1 MDKGEFFHQDK
12 KSASRKRRNRKKR
25 RHEKQAAISGFK
37 DAYQNLKNEETQQQN
52 YVKSERIQEAEA
64 ESEKIRNTIKSETEA
79 FVANIPFNF
88 YAKDLVEFFAN
99 KLKSM
104 GVHSKRSVVQC
115 VIIEKRGRHAGCAS
129 VIFESPDHMTALQRV
144 ASTLMVG
151 NPPRLLRIK
160 EGDNRQLQRR
170 YNSMH
175 RAAEQSRSLALSA
188 KALELCVNLPV
199 AAQQQEDVTTTTSPA
214 HVTDILWGTT
224 EKSDSNFKLS
234 INTSKKC
241 ITSMFR
247 IIPDGSEQQPKDGKD
262 SNPYNAIFQLL
273 ELKKSDLYMLQIS
286 LKKIRN
292 VLLGRDSTNGNII
305 LTFEIKHPPRLY
317 RHVPKNPFERTLFG
331 RGVVSSFVWRL
342 GPGGDAAVQ
351 TGLDVDEEDDYIR
364 TTDPTSV
371 NAFGRALWYRFV
383 FGKLQE
389 NALNDLVRKLQE
401 FALLNSREAIDLT
414 IFGPVTLFP
423 HSPIAVS
430 IGQSNHLL
438 LHEVWMALQSCQVHL
453 STMYLLHCLHGAN
466 KMDLLTW
473 LRSRDFRQ
481 SVRLFKEGIS
491 VHRLNSILEN
501 CFYDSTLYFIQELS
515 TCIIR
520 RNSVVDDT
528 GSYETSAGEKAE
540 AVTMQKTSAFLESE
554 DDDGMDDSDSIE
566 DDDSLD
572 VLLVGRVVVT
582 PTRICPQPA
591 VREQSNRVIRE
602 FSRFKERF
610 VRITFVDDNFGSI
623 LGAKSEDIFNLRILK
638 IMQSGFVV
646 AGRKFVFLAF
656 SNSQIRDQSCWFYDE
671 TSLPGEEAAPTASFI
686 RNWIGDLSSIK
697 IIGKYAAR
705 LGQGFST
712 TLPVAKF
719 SQTQICDVPDV
730 KRNGFCFSDGVG
742 MISMTC
748 AQRASKDMGLRYT
761 PSAFQVRYGGAKGML
776 TVMPDEF
783 LNRNSNHRPC
793 EIAFRDSMRKFPS
806 EHNQL
811 EINSYAKPMP
821 CFLNRQL
828 ITLLSTRGIR
838 DRVFLD
844 LLHDMIGDFDA
855 ALRDNESAQLLV
867 QRHSGFDFVFHSQ
880 SVWAGVWHLLNI
892 GVPVAKDLYVSGLI
906 IAIRNSLLLELQ
918 TKARIFVK
926 KGVCLIGVM
935 DETNTLKPGEIFMQI
950 SAKKFGEPPRMF
962 EDGCTVLVGR
972 NPSLHPGDLRKL
984 RVRNLPALGHL
995 VDVIVFP
1002 SLGERPHADE
1012 MSGGDL
1018 DGDIYFAI
1026 WDSNLIPQ
1034 GDFPPME
1041 YSGGGPA
1048 VPPQSSLST
1057 DGVTHTELVHFFV
1070 NYIRNDN
1077 LGVIANAHL
1086 VFADLS
1092 CEKAASKECIH
1103 LAKLH
1108 STAVDFVKS
1117 GIPAVMERELK
1128 VKQYPS
1134 FLEKQFQISYE
1145 SPNILG
1151 QIYTIAM
1158 KKKTSSYNM
1167 MGGVRLKVEERFLI
1181 EGFQA
1186 YLEDAIDNMSD
1197 YNNRLWRIMQRYGVL
1212 DEMEILSGHVRNFSR
1227 KVCPKGGKGK
1237 DEVLKRLA
1245 RDIKVLRKY
1254 FWDVFWE
1261 EFSTTN
1267 EEQDGE
1273 DGDAGRKGG
1282 PHYYYPVEVRK
1293 KAAAWYFETYNQEV
1307 FDYPPLVSFPW
1318 IVAG

>member
-1 MDKGEFFHQDK
+1 M
-12 KSASRKRRNRKKR
+12 
-25 RHEKQAAISGFK
+25 
-37 DAYQNLKNEETQQQN
+37 
-52 YVKSERIQEAEA
+52 V
-64 ESEKIRNTIKSETEA
+64 
-79 FVANIPFNF
+79 
-88 YAKDLVEFFAN
+88 
-99 KLKSM
+99 
-104 GVHSKRSVVQC
+104 GVRSKRSVVQC
-115 VIIEKRGRHAGCAS
+115 VIIEKKGRHAGCAS
-129 VIFESPDHMTALQRV
+129 VIFESPDHLTTLQRV
-144 ASTLMVG
+144 ESSLTVG

-160 EGDNRQLQRR
+160 EGDNRHLQRR
-170 YNSMH
+170 YNSMCRDAH
-175 RAAEQSRSLALSA
+175 QSRSLSLSA
-188 KALELCVNLPV
+188 AALELCVNHPTTNSASTATNV
-199 AAQQQEDVTTTTSPA
+199 QQQEDTTTA
-214 HVTDILWGTT
+214 TDILWRTQ
-224 EKSDSNFKLS
+224 ESDSSFKLS
-234 INTSKKC
+234 INTNKKC
-241 ITSMFR
+241 ITSMFQ
-247 IIPDGSEQQPKDGKD
+247 IIPDGSEQQPKEDGKGPSPSD
-262 SNPYNAIFQLL
+262 SIFDIFKERLL
-273 ELKKSDLYMLQIS
+273 QQKSDKYMLQIS

-292 VLLGRDSTNGNII
+292 VLLGRDSSNGNIV
-305 LTFEIKHPPRLY
+305 LAFQVKHPPRLY
-317 RHVPKNPFERTLFG
+317 RYVPKDPFGSFTFG
-331 RGVVSSFVWRL
+331 KGVVSNFVWRL
-342 GPGGDAAVQ
+342 GPGDTAVETTFEGD
-351 TGLDVDEEDDYIR
+351 DEDDYVR
-364 TTDPTSV
+364 TLDPTSV

-383 FGKLQE
+383 FGPLQE
-389 NALNDLVRKLQE
+389 YALNDLVRKLQE
-401 FALLNSREAIDLT
+401 FALLNPTEAIYLNM
-414 IFGPVTLFP
+414 FVPVTLVP
-423 HSPIAVS
+423 HSPNVVS
-430 IGQSNHLL
+430 AGQSDQLL
-438 LHEVWMALQSCQVHL
+438 LHEVWNALQSCQVQP

-473 LRSRDFRQ
+473 LRRSRDFFQ
-481 SVRLFKEGIS
+481 SVQLFTEEGVS
-491 VHRLNSILEN
+491 VQRLNSILEN
-501 CFYDSTLYFIQELS
+501 CFYDATLYYIEELS
-515 TCIIR
+515 TCITR
-520 RNSVVDDT
+520 KKTAVS
-528 GSYETSAGEKAE
+528 SFEESAGEKADSE
-540 AVTMQKTSAFLESE
+540 FLDESE
-554 DDDGMDDSDSIE
+554 DNMGDDSDSIYEEE
-566 DDDSLD
+566 DDGSLD

-610 VRITFVDDNFGSI
+610 VRIAFVDDNFGSI

-638 IMQSGFVV
+638 IMESGFVV

-671 TSLPGEEAAPTASFI
+671 TIIPGEGAAPTASFI
-686 RNWIGDLSSIK
+686 RNWIGDLSSIR

-719 SQTQICDVPDV
+719 SKTQICDVPDV

-748 AQRASKDMGLRYT
+748 AKRASIDMGLRYI

-776 TVMPDEF
+776 TVMPDAF
-783 LNRNSNHRPC
+783 LISRNNSNHQPC
-793 EIAFRDSMRKFPS
+793 EIAFRESMRKFPS

-828 ITLLSTRGIR
+828 ITLLSTRGVSN
-838 DRVFLD
+838 RVFLD
-844 LLHDMIGDFDA
+844 LLNDMIGDFDA

-867 QRHSGFDFVFHSQ
+867 QRHSGLDFDFHSP
-880 SVWAGVWHLLNI
+880 SIWTGVWHLLSI
-892 GVPVAKDLYVSGLI
+892 GVQVKDDLYVSGLI

-935 DETNTLKPGEIFMQI
+935 DETNTLKPGEVFMQI
-950 SAKKFGEPPRMF
+950 SAKKFGEAPRVF
-962 EDGCTVLVGR
+962 DDGCHMLVGR

-984 RVRNLPALGHL
+984 RVRNLPALSHL

-1002 SLGERPHADE
+1002 SLGERPHPDE

-1026 WDSNLIPQ
+1026 WDSNLIPLE
-1034 GDFPPME
+1034 DFPPME
-1041 YSGGGPA
+1041 YSGAGPAA
-1048 VPPQSSLST
+1048 VPPQSSLSA
-1057 DGVTHTELVHFFV
+1057 DGVVTHSELVRFFV

-1077 LGVIANAHL
+1077 LGMIANAHL
-1086 VFADLS
+1086 VFADVS
-1092 CEKAASKECIH
+1092 CKKAASNECIQ

-1117 GIPAVMERELK
+1117 GIPAVLDKDLK
-1128 VKQYPS
+1128 VKQYPT
-1134 FLEKQFQISYE
+1134 FLEKPFQASYE
-1145 SPNILG
+1145 SSNILG

-1158 KKKTSSYNM
+1158 KKKTTSYNNIM
-1167 MGGVRLKVEERFLI
+1167 MGGGGRARLKVEERFLV

-1186 YLEDAIDNMSD
+1186 YLDDAIDNMSD
-1197 YNNRLWRIMQRYGVL
+1197 YNHRLWRIMQRYGVT

-1261 EFSTTN
+1261 EFST
-1267 EEQDGE
+1267 EEGMDTSS
-1273 DGDAGRKGG
+1273 GG
-1282 PHYYYPVEVRK
+1282 PYYNYPMEVRK
-1293 KAAAWYFETYNQEV
+1293 KAAAWYFETYHQEV

-1318 IVAG
+1318 IVAGVLCTNCTYK